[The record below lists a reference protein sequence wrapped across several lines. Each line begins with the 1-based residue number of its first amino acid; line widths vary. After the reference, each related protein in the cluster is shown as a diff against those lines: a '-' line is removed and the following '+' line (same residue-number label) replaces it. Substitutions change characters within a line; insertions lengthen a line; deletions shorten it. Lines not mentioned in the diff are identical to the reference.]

1 MFHLLPTKIRI
12 LKPTMKFFQKI
23 CLLFLLSCLSNA
35 SIQATHIVGGE
46 LNYRCLTGNFYEI
59 SLTVFRDCQNG
70 VPPFDAQA
78 SIGIF
83 NSSNMLVTQ
92 LLIPFMGDDTLNAT
106 LFDSCLVI
114 PPDVCVHRTTYMDTI
129 FLPFLTG
136 GYQLAYQRCCRNYTI
151 INIQTP
157 DQTGATYYTQISE
170 LALTTCN
177 SNPVFNAWPPIYIC
191 AGKPIVFNHSATDYD
206 GDSLVYELCAP
217 FEGAVVNNSMP
228 QPPNPPPYDSIIW
241 QFPFSTTNMMGGT
254 DLLKINSQTGLLT
267 GTPTLTGQ
275 YVVGICVKEY
285 RNGVLISSTKR
296 DFQYNVGVCGELY
309 NAAFFTPS
317 VVCDSS
323 LTVSFNNQ
331 STTSSSYF
339 WDFGDLTSNGDTSQ
353 IYTPSYNYPDTGKYV
368 ITLIVGGG
376 NVCAD
381 TFSRVVN
388 VQDATMK
395 ADFNAVYDRCVDS
408 TQVQLIDQSSNP
420 NSTVSSWRWIFWDGT
435 IDSTQNPT
443 NTIFGQENYQIILIA
458 GSENGCYDLKV
469 DTISSYPV
477 NISTTSFTQ
486 ICRGGEMFLEVF
498 NLDSTDNLTY
508 QWLPE
513 SEIIVGQNSNKPIVA
528 PILTTDFWVTA
539 TNQHGC
545 TTTDTLTVQTSNIFP
560 PLAIQ
565 SSADS
570 TFPGEPI
577 QLTATF
583 DGNYLYD
590 WLTDSSLSA
599 NGIHNPIAT
608 PYVPTIYTLLIEDE
622 NGCRNIASIPILIR
636 QFECELP
643 YIFIPNAFTPNNDGN
658 NDEFFVRANSI
669 TKVYLAVYNRWG
681 QRVFETRDLNQGWDG
696 TFNGMPLEPDVF
708 GYYLEIDCFNG
719 LKQFKKGNVAL
730 IR

>member
-1 MFHLLPTKIRI
+1 
-12 LKPTMKFFQKI
+12 MKFFQKI
-23 CLLFLLSCLSNA
+23 CLLFLLSCFSNA

-46 LNYRCLTGNFYEI
+46 LNYRCLTGNSYEI

-78 SIGIF
+78 AIGIF
-83 NSSNMLVTQ
+83 DSSNMLITQ

-114 PPDVCVHRTTYMDTI
+114 PPDVCVHRTTYIDTI

-151 INIQTP
+151 LNIQAP
-157 DQTGATYYTQISE
+157 NQTGATYYTQISE

-177 SNPVFNAWPPIYIC
+177 SNPIFNAWPPIYIC
-191 AGKPIVFNHSATDYD
+191 VGKPILFDHSATDYD
-206 GDSLVYELCAP
+206 GDSLVYELSAP

-241 QFPFSTTNMMGGT
+241 RFPFSTTNMMGGT

-267 GTPTLTGQ
+267 GTPTSTGQ

-296 DFQYNVGVCGELY
+296 DFQYNVGVCGEVY

-317 VVCDSS
+317 VVCDSN
-323 LTVSFNNQ
+323 LAVSFNNQ

-339 WDFGDLTSNGDTSQ
+339 WDFGDLTSNADTSQ
-353 IYTPSYNYPDTGKYV
+353 IYTPSYIYPDTGKYI
-368 ITLIVGGG
+368 ITLIVGGEDI
-376 NVCAD
+376 CAD

-395 ADFNAVYDRCVDS
+395 ADFNVVYDRCVDS
-408 TQVQLIDQSSNP
+408 TVVQLIDQSSNP
-420 NSTVSSWRWIFWDGT
+420 NSTVSSWQWIFWDGT
-435 IDSTQNPT
+435 VDSAQNPT
-443 NTIFGQENYQIILIA
+443 KTIFGQENYQIVLIA

-477 NISTTSFTQ
+477 NISTESFTQ

-528 PILTTDFWVTA
+528 PILTTDFWVIA

-545 TTTDTLTVQTSNIFP
+545 TAIDTLTVQTSNIFP

-570 TFPGEPI
+570 TFPGEPV

-590 WLTDSSLSA
+590 WLSDSSLSA

-622 NGCRNIASIPILIR
+622 NGCKNIASIPILIR

-669 TKVYLAVYNRWG
+669 TAVYLAVYNRWG
-681 QRVFETRDLNQGWDG
+681 QRVFETRDMNQGWDG

>member
-1 MFHLLPTKIRI
+1 
-12 LKPTMKFFQKI
+12 MKFFQKI